1 MSVIIAMCLYSL
13 SMSISPGPVNLIT
26 LSTGVNHGFR
36 SAIPFVSGASIGF
49 ALLLFA
55 VGAGF
60 NQLALQYQ
68 SIMNIFGLL
77 GSAFIGYLG
86 FKIASSKPDI
96 CIEKAVRP
104 TFYQGVILQWLNP
117 KAWIASM
124 AGISAFNL
132 AGSTEQL
139 MQFVVL
145 YFVICYASIA
155 CWALLGTKLTG
166 LLKSPLSLVMFN
178 ALMGGSLILIA
189 VYLVVMQIKG

>member
-1 MSVIIAMCLYSL
+1 
-13 SMSISPGPVNLIT
+13 MSISPGPVNLIT

-36 SAIPFVSGASIGF
+36 LAIPFVSGASIGF

-68 SIMNIFGLL
+68 PLMNLL
-77 GSAFIGYLG
+77 GFIGSAFICYLG
-86 FKIASSKPDI
+86 FKIASSKPEI
-96 CIEKAVRP
+96 SIEKAIRP

-117 KAWIASM
+117 KAWIACM
-124 AGISAFNL
+124 AGVSAFNL

-139 MQFVVL
+139 MQFVTI

-155 CWALLGTKLTG
+155 GWALLGTKLTG
-166 LLKSPLSLVMFN
+166 LLQSPASLRVFN
-178 ALMGGSLILIA
+178 ALMGSSLMLIA
-189 VYLVVMQIKG
+189 VYLVVMQINA